1 MATHRFR
8 HYKII
13 KMVNM
18 KVIIDTNAF
27 MIPVQFGVDIFKELN
42 RLGFDEFL
50 VPSGV
55 VRELKTLKQ
64 LAKGKDKLAA
74 NTGFTLTQQCTQV
87 MTEGPVDDAIIEL
100 AIEEEAAVL
109 TNDIELKKRLCS
121 KDITVVYLRGKDHLE
136 MI

>member
-74 NTGFTLTQQCTQV
+74 NAGFTLTQQYTQV
-87 MTEGPVDDAIIEL
+87 MTEGHVDDAIIEL
-100 AIEEEAAVL
+100 ATEEGAAVL

>member
-1 MATHRFR
+1 
-8 HYKII
+8 
-13 KMVNM
+13 M

-55 VRELKTLKQ
+55 VRELKALKQ
-64 LAKGKDKLAA
+64 VAKGKDKLAA
-74 NTGFTLTQQCTQV
+74 NAGFTLTQQCTQV
-87 MTEGPVDDAIIEL
+87 TTEGPVDDAIIKL

-136 MI
+136 KM

>member
-1 MATHRFR
+1 
-8 HYKII
+8 
-13 KMVNM
+13 M

-27 MIPVQFGVDIFKELN
+27 MVPVQFGVDIFKELN
-42 RLGFDEFL
+42 RLGFDEFI

-55 VRELKTLKQ
+55 VRELTALKK

-74 NTGFTLTQQCTQV
+74 NTGMTLTSKCAEV
-87 MTEGPVDDAIIEL
+87 MTEGTVDDAIIEL
-100 AIEEEAAVL
+100 AIEQEAAVL

-136 MI
+136 MM